1 MNRNHQILFSG
12 LLLALVGFTGQAQE
26 KSKTYKET
34 FNVDKDTELNINTS
48 YADIEFETWNKDEV
62 EITAVIEL
70 EGVDKEEADSY
81 FEQDLVKIM
90 GNSKEIEISTEGA
103 GPDYAFNF
111 QGFNIDIP
119 EMPSVAEIMANVE
132 IPEIPEIEIPEIAVM
147 PSMPPMPPLPP
158 IEFDYDAYKKDGE
171 KYMKEWKKE
180 FDKTFDKEYKELF
193 EEWGKEMER
202 MTEERE
208 ARREEMREEREQFRE
223 EQQEM
228 RREMQERRREQ
239 QEEIRAHQAELRK
252 EQAELRKQMREEART
267 IHGSPNVF
275 YFSSDGKHKEYKV
288 KKRIIIK
295 MPKYIK
301 VKMNVRHGE
310 VKLAENAKNINAS
323 LSYASLLA
331 STIDGA
337 NTDIRVSYS
346 PVVVQ
351 NWNYGSLSTDYS
363 DKVNLKEVRDLK
375 LNSVSSNVVI
385 GKLASKAMVT
395 NNFGA
400 LSIDEVSNGFNTIE
414 ISMENGE
421 LDCKLPETPYIISV
435 NETTSGFQYPKS
447 LKLTSTKKY
456 GGNLHTG
463 YNISKN
469 DGKTI
474 TINSKFSEV
483 VLKN

>member
-1 MNRNHQILFSG
+1 MNRNHQILCSG

-34 FNVDKDTELNINTS
+34 FNVNKSTELNINTS
-48 YADIEFETWNKDEV
+48 YADIQFETWDKDQV
-62 EITAVIEL
+62 EIAAVIEL

-81 FEQDLVKIM
+81 FKKDLVKIM
-90 GNSKEIEISTEGA
+90 GNSQEIEISTEGA
-103 GPDYAFNF
+103 GPNYAYDFRTV
-111 QGFNIDIP
+111 NIDIP
-119 EMPSVAEIMANVE
+119 NMPSVSEIIANVE
-132 IPEIPEIEIPEIAVM
+132 IPEIPEIIIPEIAEM
-147 PSMPPMPPLPP
+147 PSMPPLPPLPP
-158 IEFDYDAYKKDGE
+158 IDFDYDAYKKDGD

-193 EEWGKEMER
+193 EKWGEEMEK
-202 MTEERE
+202 MAEERE
-208 ARREEMREEREQFRE
+208 ARREEMREDREQFRE
-223 EQQEM
+223 EQQEV

-239 QEEIRAHQAELRK
+239 QEEMRAQQAEIRK
-252 EQAELRKQMREEART
+252 EQAELRKRLREDVRS

-310 VKLAENAKNINAS
+310 VKLAENAKNIKAS

-337 NTDIRVSYS
+337 NTDIQVSYS
-346 PVVVQ
+346 PVFVQ
-351 NWNYGSLSTDYS
+351 NWNYGSLSADYS
-363 DKVNLKEVRDLK
+363 DKVHLNEVKQLK

-385 GKLASKAMVT
+385 GRVVGKALVT
-395 NNFGA
+395 NNFGV
-400 LSIDEVSNGFNTIE
+400 LNIDEVSNGFNSID
-414 ISMENGE
+414 ISLENGE
-421 LDCKLPETPYIISV
+421 LDCKLPETPYVISV
-435 NETTSGFQYPKS
+435 NETISGFQYPKA
-447 LKLTSTKKY
+447 LKLISTKKQ
-456 GGNLHTG
+456 GSNLHTG

-474 TINSKFSEV
+474 KINSKYSEV

>member
-12 LLLALVGFTGQAQE
+12 LLLALFGFTGQAQE

-34 FNVDKDTELNINTS
+34 FNVNKDTELNINTS

-90 GNSKEIEISTEGA
+90 GNSREIEVSTEGA
-103 GPDYAFNF
+103 GPNYAFNF

-119 EMPSVAEIMANVE
+119 EMPSVAEIMADVE
-132 IPEIPEIEIPEIAVM
+132 IPEISEFVIPEIAVM
-147 PSMPPMPPLPP
+147 PSMPPLPPMPP

-171 KYMKEWKKE
+171 KYMKKWQKE
-180 FDKTFDKEYKELF
+180 FAKTFDEEYKEQF
-193 EEWGKEMER
+193 EKWGEEMEK
-202 MTEERE
+202 MAEERE
-208 ARREEMREEREQFRE
+208 AQREEMREERERFRE
-223 EQQEM
+223 EQQEV
-228 RREMQERRREQ
+228 RREMQEVRRKQ
-239 QEEIRAHQAELRK
+239 QEEIRAHQAEIREEQAKLRK
-252 EQAELRKQMREEART
+252 ELREKARSVN
-267 IHGSPNVF
+267 GGPNVF

-301 VKMNVRHGE
+301 LNMNVRHGE

-363 DKVNLKEVRDLK
+363 DKVNLKEVKELK

-385 GKLASKAMVT
+385 GRVSNRAVVT

-400 LSIDEVSNGFNTIE
+400 LSIDEVSNGFNTID
-414 ISMENGE
+414 ISLENGE
-421 LDCKLPETPYIISV
+421 LDCKLPETPYVISV
-435 NETTSGFQYPKS
+435 NEITSGFQYPKA
-447 LKLTSTKKY
+447 LKMTSTKDR
-456 GGNLHTG
+456 GGNRYTG
-463 YNISKN
+463 YNINKN

>member
-12 LLLALVGFTGQAQE
+12 LLLALVGFTSQAQE

-34 FNVDKDTELNINTS
+34 FDVNKDTELNINTS
-48 YADIEFETWNKDEV
+48 YADIEFETWNKDQV

-70 EGVDKEEADSY
+70 EGVDQEEADSY
-81 FEQDLVKIM
+81 FDRDLVKIM
-90 GNSKEIEISTEGA
+90 GNSQEIEVSTEGA
-103 GPDYAFNF
+103 GPNYAFDF
-111 QGFNIDIP
+111 QGFDIDIP
-119 EMPSVAEIMANVE
+119 EMPSVAEIIANVE
-132 IPEIPEIEIPEIAVM
+132 IPEITEIVIPEISFM
-147 PSMPPMPPLPP
+147 PNMPPMPPLPP
-158 IEFDYDAYKKDGE
+158 IEFDYDAYKKDGD

-180 FDKTFDKEYKELF
+180 FDKTFDEEYKERF
-193 EEWGKEMER
+193 EEWGKRMEEMA
-202 MTEERE
+202 EERE
-208 ARREEMREEREQFRE
+208 ARREELREEREQLRE
-223 EQQEM
+223 EREEM
-228 RREMQERRREQ
+228 RKEMQERMKEQREELRAQ
-239 QEEIRAHQAELRK
+239 QAELREEQAELRK
-252 EQAELRKQMREEART
+252 ELREKARS

-301 VKMNVRHGE
+301 LNLNVRHGE
-310 VKLAENAKNINAS
+310 VKLAENTKNINAS

-351 NWNYGSLSTDYS
+351 NWNYGSLRTDYS
-363 DKVNLKEVRDLK
+363 DKVNLKEVKELK

-385 GKLASKAMVT
+385 GRLANKAMVT
-395 NNFGA
+395 NSFGA
-400 LSIDEVSNGFNTIE
+400 LDIEEVSNGFNTID

-421 LDCKLPETPYIISV
+421 LNCKLPETPYVISV
-435 NETTSGFQYPKS
+435 NETNSGFQYPKT

-469 DGKTI
+469 DGKTVK
-474 TINSKFSEV
+474 INSKYSEV
-483 VLKN
+483 VLKD

>member
-12 LLLALVGFTGQAQE
+12 LLLALVGFTGHAQE

-34 FNVDKDTELNINTS
+34 FNVNKDTELSINTS
-48 YADIEFETWNKDEV
+48 YADIQFETWDKDQV

-70 EGVDKEEADSY
+70 EGVEQEEADSY
-81 FEQDLVKIM
+81 FEKDLVKIM
-90 GNSKEIEISTEGA
+90 GNSKEIEVSTEGA
-103 GPDYAFNF
+103 GPNYAFDF

-119 EMPSVAEIMANVE
+119 EMPSVAEIIANVE
-132 IPEIPEIEIPEIAVM
+132 IPELPEFTIPEINVM
-147 PSMPPMPPLPP
+147 PRMPPMPPMPP
-158 IEFDYDAYKKDGE
+158 IEFDYDAYKKDGD

-180 FDKTFDKEYKELF
+180 FDKTFDEEYKARF
-193 EEWGKEMER
+193 EEWGKRMEEMA
-202 MTEERE
+202 EERE
-208 ARREEMREEREQFRE
+208 ARREEMRAERDQLREEREEIRK
-223 EQQEM
+223 
-228 RREMQERRREQ
+228 EMQEQMKEQ

-252 EQAELRKQMREEART
+252 EQAELRKQLREETRT
-267 IHGSPNVF
+267 IHSSPNVF
-275 YFSSDGKHKEYKV
+275 YFSSDGEHKEYKV

-363 DKVNLKEVRDLK
+363 DKVNLKEVKELK
-375 LNSVSSNVVI
+375 LHSVSSNVVI
-385 GKLASKAMVT
+385 GKLTGKAVVT

-400 LSIDEVSNGFNTIE
+400 LGIDKVSNSFDTINV
-414 ISMENGE
+414 SMENGE
-421 LDCKLPETPYIISV
+421 LDCKLPETPYTISV
-435 NETTSGFQYPKS
+435 SEATSGFQYPKT
-447 LKLTSTKKY
+447 LQLTSTRKN
-456 GGNLHTG
+456 GANIHTG
-463 YNISKN
+463 YYISKN
-469 DGKTI
+469 DDKTI
-474 TINSKFSEV
+474 KINSKYSEV

>member
-12 LLLALVGFTGQAQE
+12 LLLALVGFAGQAQE
-26 KSKTYKET
+26 NSKTYKET
-34 FNVDKDTELNINTS
+34 FNVNKDTELNINTS
-48 YADIEFETWNKDEV
+48 YADIEFDTWNKDQV
-62 EITAVIEL
+62 EITAIIEL
-70 EGVDKEEADSY
+70 EGVDDDEAESY
-81 FEQDLVKIM
+81 LERDLVKIM
-90 GNSKEIEISTEGA
+90 GNSKEIEVSTEGA
-103 GPDYAFNF
+103 GPNYNFDF
-111 QGFNIDIP
+111 QGFNVDVP
-119 EMPSVAEIMANVE
+119 EMPSVAEIIANVE
-132 IPEIPEIEIPEIAVM
+132 IPEIPEIIIPEIAVM
-147 PSMPPMPPLPP
+147 PSMPPLPPLPP
-158 IEFDYDAYKKDGE
+158 IDFDYDAYKKDGD

-180 FDKTFDKEYKELF
+180 FEKTFDEEYKERF
-193 EEWGKEMER
+193 EEWGKEMEK

-208 ARREEMREEREQFRE
+208 ARREEMREEREQLRE
-223 EQQEM
+223 EREEM
-228 RREMQERRREQ
+228 RKGMQERMKEQRE
-239 QEEIRAHQAELRK
+239 ELRAQREELRE
-252 EQAELRKQMREEART
+252 EQAELRKQLREEARAT
-267 IHGSPNVF
+267 QGNPNVF

-301 VKMNVRHGE
+301 LNLNVRHGE

-363 DKVNLKEVRDLK
+363 DKVNLKEVKELK

-385 GKLASKAMVT
+385 GRVASKAMVT

-400 LSIDEVSNGFNTIE
+400 LSIDEVSNGFNTID

-421 LDCKLPETPYIISV
+421 LDCKLPETPYVISV

-447 LKLTSTKKY
+447 LKLKSTKKY

>member
-1 MNRNHQILFSG
+1 MNRNHQILCSG
-12 LLLALVGFTGQAQE
+12 LLLALVGFTGHAQE

-34 FNVDKDTELNINTS
+34 FNVNKDTELNINTS
-48 YADIEFETWNKDEV
+48 YADIEFETWDNDQV

-70 EGVDKEEADSY
+70 EGVDQKEADSY
-81 FEQDLVKIM
+81 LDKDLVKIM
-90 GNSKEIEISTEGA
+90 GNSKEIEVSTEGSA
-103 GPDYAFNF
+103 PYSYDFRTV
-111 QGFNIDIP
+111 NIDIP
-119 EMPSVAEIMANVE
+119 DMPSVAEIIASVE
-132 IPEIPEIEIPEIAVM
+132 IPDIPEIEIPEIAVM
-147 PSMPPMPPLPP
+147 PSMPPLPPLPP
-158 IEFDYDAYKKDGE
+158 IDFDYDAYKKDGD

-180 FDKTFDKEYKELF
+180 FDKTFDKEYKERF
-193 EEWGKEMER
+193 EKWGEEMEK
-202 MTEERE
+202 MAEERE
-208 ARREEMREEREQFRE
+208 ARREELRGEREKIREEREKVRE
-223 EQQEM
+223 EM
-228 RREMQERRREQ
+228 HERLREQ
-239 QEEIRAHQAELRK
+239 REEIRAQQAEIRE
-252 EQAELRKQMREEART
+252 EQAELRKQLREEVRT

-351 NWNYGSLSTDYS
+351 NWNYGSLRTDYS
-363 DKVNLKEVRDLK
+363 DKVNLKEVKQLK

-385 GKLASKAMVT
+385 GKVIGKAFVT
-395 NNFGA
+395 NNFGV
-400 LSIDEVSNGFNTIE
+400 LNIGEVSNGFNTID
-414 ISMENGE
+414 ISVENGE
-421 LDCKLPETPYIISV
+421 LDCKLPETPYVISV
-435 NETTSGFQYPKS
+435 NETTSGFQYPKA
-447 LKLTSTKKY
+447 LKLTSTKNQ

-474 TINSKFSEV
+474 KINSKYSEV

>member
-34 FNVDKDTELNINTS
+34 FNVNKDTELNINTS

-70 EGVDKEEADSY
+70 EGVDQEEADSY
-81 FEQDLVKIM
+81 FERDLVKIM
-90 GNSKEIEISTEGA
+90 GNSQEIEVSTERSA
-103 GPDYAFNF
+103 PYAIGYS
-111 QGFNIDIP
+111 GFNIDIP
-119 EMPSVAEIMANVE
+119 EMPSVAEIIANVE
-132 IPEIPEIEIPEIAVM
+132 IPEIPAFTIPEINVM
-147 PSMPPMPPLPP
+147 PAMPPMPPLPP
-158 IEFDYDAYKKDGE
+158 IEFDYDAYKKDGD

-180 FDKTFDKEYKELF
+180 FDKTFDKEYKKRF
-193 EEWGKEMER
+193 EEWGEEMEK
-202 MTEERE
+202 MAEERE
-208 ARREEMREEREQFRE
+208 ARREEMRGEREKLREEREKVRE
-223 EQQEM
+223 
-228 RREMQERRREQ
+228 EMQERLKEQRE
-239 QEEIRAHQAELRK
+239 ELRAQR
-252 EQAELRKQMREEART
+252 EELRSEHAELRKQAREEART

-275 YFSSDGKHKEYKV
+275 YFSSDGKYKEYKV

-301 VKMNVRHGE
+301 LNLNVRHGE
-310 VKLAENAKNINAS
+310 VKLAENTKNINAS

-346 PVVVQ
+346 PIVVQ

-363 DKVNLKEVRDLK
+363 DEVNLKEVKELK

-385 GKLASKAMVT
+385 GKLANKAMVT

-400 LSIDEVSNGFNTIE
+400 LTIDEVSNGFNTID

-421 LDCKLPETPYIISV
+421 LNCKLPETSYVISV
-435 NETTSGFQYPKS
+435 NETTSGFKYPNT
-447 LKLTSTKKY
+447 LKLKSTKKY

-469 DGKTI
+469 EGKTI
-474 TINSKFSEV
+474 KINSKFSEV